1 MSIENYSNYVF
12 ENEFKTVKITT
23 FNIILTST
31 KCYYSYNL
39 PRAKYDTSVQFFY
52 SVKIQL

>member
-23 FNIILTST
+23 FNTTLTST
-31 KCYYSYNL
+31 KYY
-39 PRAKYDTSVQFFY
+39 
-52 SVKIQL
+52 